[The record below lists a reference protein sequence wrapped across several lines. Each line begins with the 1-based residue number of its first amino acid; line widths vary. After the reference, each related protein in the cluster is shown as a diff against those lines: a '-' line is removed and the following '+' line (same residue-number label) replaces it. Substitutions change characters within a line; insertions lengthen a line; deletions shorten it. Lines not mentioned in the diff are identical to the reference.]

1 MINAVINSINDKV
14 KDFPFFEFTVLMLQ
28 KNTLTLAGS
37 EDLIYFH
44 NFEIVFTGVYA
55 IIGNIKWEMIPGELC
70 VELVSGDKERELR
83 MNYWALAEFNIFKFN
98 CEDTLPTYIIAKTI
112 ELVNKDKTE

>member
-1 MINAVINSINDKV
+1 MINTVINSINDKV
-14 KDFPFFEFTVLMLQ
+14 KDFSFFEFTVLVLQ
-28 KNTLTLAGS
+28 NDTLTLAGS
-37 EDLIYFH
+37 EDLGYFRSL
-44 NFEIVFTGVYA
+44 EIIFTGIYA
-55 IIGNIKWEMIPGELC
+55 IIGNIKWEIIPGELC

-112 ELVNKDKTE
+112 ELVDKDKTE